1 MSTPAPATSPLA
13 RLGAAQARLP
23 GGPAWAQWRAA
34 ALERL
39 TALGLPTSRDDAWKY
54 TSLRLLERRDLTPAA
69 TRPLGADALARL
81 PVPAGP
87 RLVFVDGRYNAGLS
101 DPTLPP
107 GVEFTPF
114 ARRLAESGPA
124 ELGAR
129 LAADDGSVNERIRLL
144 NACLAA
150 DGACLRVAA
159 GVTVAEPIHVVHVAS
174 GGAGYPRSFVELG
187 PNAAATLVEY
197 QLSLGDTESVTV
209 AAMNVALAAGAR
221 LSHTAVQLAGARS
234 LVLDDAAVELADD
247 AHYAHRHVA
256 LGGQLARLDLRVA
269 LAGRGASIDLAGLL
283 LADGTRQLDVRT
295 LVEHRATHTA
305 SEQLY
310 RGVASAR
317 GRGSYD
323 GKVVVQAGAQKT
335 DSRQSSRNLLIGR
348 EASIDA
354 RPQLEINADDVKCAH
369 GATTGQLDEQML
381 FYLLS
386 RGLDRETARALLTYA
401 FLGDVITRLA
411 PESLRR
417 VVEARVL
424 GALPAAALIREFIA

>member
-13 RLGAAQARLP
+13 RLGGAQARLP
-23 GGPAWAQWRAA
+23 GGASWSAWRAA

-39 TALGLPTSRDDAWKY
+39 AALGLPTPRDDAWKY
-54 TSLRLLERRDLTPAA
+54 TNLRLLERRDLTPAA
-69 TRPLGADALARL
+69 PRPLGADALARL
-81 PVPAGP
+81 PVPDGP
-87 RLVFVDGRYNAGLS
+87 RLVFVDGRYSAGLS

-107 GVEFTPF
+107 GVGFTPF
-114 ARRLAESGPA
+114 ARRLAAEGPEA
-124 ELGAR
+124 LGAR
-129 LAADDGSVNERIRLL
+129 LAAEGGAVDERIRLL

-150 DGACLRVAA
+150 DGACLSIAA
-159 GVTVAEPIHVVHVAS
+159 GVSVPEPIHVVHVAS

-187 PNAAATLVEY
+187 AHASATLIEY
-197 QLSLGDTESVTV
+197 QLTLGDAESVAV
-209 AAMNVALAAGAR
+209 AAMNISLGAGAR
-221 LSHTAVQLAGARS
+221 LNHTSVQLSGTRS
-234 LVLDDAAVELADD
+234 IVLDDTAVELASD

-269 LAGRGASIDLAGLL
+269 LAGRGASIDLSGLL

-295 LVEHRATHTA
+295 LVEHQATHTT

-323 GKVVVQAGAQKT
+323 GKVVVHAGAQKT

-401 FLGDVITRLA
+401 FMGDVITRLA